1 MIKFSAK
8 FTNEFGH
15 KFKVSTKTETYTSMG
30 EDELR
35 VIGNVMSDF
44 LRQIGY
50 IQKGDTILMDSL
62 TEDELEAV
70 QDYLFEY
77 RKERDEDVEM
87 EKE

>member
-62 TEDELEAV
+62 TEDELEVV

-77 RKERDEDVEM
+77 RKERDEDIEM

>member
-50 IQKGDTILMDSL
+50 VQKGNTILMDSL

>member
-77 RKERDEDVEM
+77 RKERDENVEM

>member
-1 MIKFSAK
+1 MIKFSVK

>member
-1 MIKFSAK
+1 MIKFSVK

-15 KFKVSTKTETYTSMG
+15 KFKVSTKTETYPSMG

-35 VIGNVMSDF
+35 IIGDVLSDF

-50 IQKGDTILMDSL
+50 SQRGDTILMDSL
-62 TEDELEAV
+62 TENELEAV
-70 QDYLFEY
+70 QDFLFEY
-77 RKERDEDVEM
+77 RKERDEDIEM

>member
-15 KFKVSTKTETYTSMG
+15 TFKVSTKTETYPSMG

-50 IQKGDTILMDSL
+50 VQRGDTILMDSL
-62 TEDELEAV
+62 TENELEAV

-77 RKERDEDVEM
+77 RKERDEKDALA
-87 EKE
+87 KE

>member
-50 IQKGDTILMDSL
+50 IQKGNTILMDSL

-77 RKERDEDVEM
+77 RKERDEDIEM

>member
-50 IQKGDTILMDSL
+50 IQKGDTI
-62 TEDELEAV
+62 
-70 QDYLFEY
+70 
-77 RKERDEDVEM
+77 
-87 EKE
+87 

>member
-77 RKERDEDVEM
+77 RKERDEDVET

>member
-50 IQKGDTILMDSL
+50 IQKGNTILMDSL

-77 RKERDEDVEM
+77 RKERDDDIEM

>member
-77 RKERDEDVEM
+77 RKERNENIEM

>member
-77 RKERDEDVEM
+77 RKERDDDIEM

>member
-15 KFKVSTKTETYTSMG
+15 TFKVSTKTETYPNMG

-70 QDYLFEY
+70 SDYLFEY
-77 RKERDEDVEM
+77 RKERDEDIEM

>member
-50 IQKGDTILMDSL
+50 IQKGDTILMDSV

>member
-50 IQKGDTILMDSL
+50 IQKGNTILMDSL

-77 RKERDEDVEM
+77 RRERDEDIEM

>member
-50 IQKGDTILMDSL
+50 IQRGDTILMDSL

-77 RKERDEDVEM
+77 RKERDEDIEM

>member
-50 IQKGDTILMDSL
+50 IQKGNTILMDSL

-77 RKERDEDVEM
+77 RKERNEDIEM

>member
-1 MIKFSAK
+1 MIKFSVK

-15 KFKVSTKTETYTSMG
+15 KFKVSTKTETYPSMG

-35 VIGNVMSDF
+35 VIGDVLSDF

-50 IQKGDTILMDSL
+50 SQRGDTILMDSL
-62 TEDELEAV
+62 TENELEAV
-70 QDYLFEY
+70 QDFLFEY
-77 RKERDEDVEM
+77 RKERDEDIEM

>member
-15 KFKVSTKTETYTSMG
+15 TFKVSTKTETYPSMG

-77 RKERDEDVEM
+77 RKERDEDIEM

>member
-50 IQKGDTILMDSL
+50 IQKGNTILMDSL
-62 TEDELEAV
+62 TDDELEAV

>member
-77 RKERDEDVEM
+77 RKERDEDIEM

>member
-8 FTNEFGH
+8 FTNKFGH

-77 RKERDEDVEM
+77 RKEREE
-87 EKE
+87 ENALAKE

>member
-77 RKERDEDVEM
+77 RKERNEDIEM

>member
-35 VIGNVMSDF
+35 VIGNVMSDL

-77 RKERDEDVEM
+77 RKKRNEDIEM

>member
-35 VIGNVMSDF
+35 VIGNIMSDF

-77 RKERDEDVEM
+77 RKERNEDIEM

>member
-50 IQKGDTILMDSL
+50 VQKGNTILMDSL

-77 RKERDEDVEM
+77 RKERDEEIEM

>member
-50 IQKGDTILMDSL
+50 IQKGNTILMDSL